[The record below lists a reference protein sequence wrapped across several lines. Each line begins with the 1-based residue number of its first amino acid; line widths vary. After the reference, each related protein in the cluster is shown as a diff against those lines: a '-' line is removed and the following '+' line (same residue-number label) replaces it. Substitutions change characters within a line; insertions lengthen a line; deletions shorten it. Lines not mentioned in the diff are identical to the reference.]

1 VTNKKTRRKPKK
13 QNQQDLTLNAAI
25 GIVGILLLGFIYS
38 FSQNSSHKGV
48 PIEVNFPKNNEPR
61 KLAADVHDL
70 NPIQNIKVEVL
81 NGCGIKGIAAKTAK
95 FLLLEHQV
103 DVVRADNADNHDYA
117 HTLII
122 LRNEKLEALEL
133 LRKSFGISQNNQTVI
148 KTKPDESLGV
158 DVTIII
164 GKDINTYPNVFDFMT
179 NIN

>member
-1 VTNKKTRRKPKK
+1 MTNKKTRRRPKK

-38 FSQNSSHKGV
+38 FSQNSSQRGV

-133 LRKSFGISQNNQTVI
+133 LRRSFGISQNNQTVI
-148 KTKPDESLGV
+148 FPCDHASRSTSRLFS
-158 DVTIII
+158 
-164 GKDINTYPNVFDFMT
+164 PNSQK
-179 NIN
+179 

>member
-1 VTNKKTRRKPKK
+1 MTNKKTRRRPKK

-38 FSQNSSHKGV
+38 FSQSSSNRGI

-95 FLLLEHQV
+95 FLLLEYQV

-122 LRNEKLEALEL
+122 LRNEKLEALE
-133 LRKSFGISQNNQTVI
+133 
-148 KTKPDESLGV
+148 
-158 DVTIII
+158 
-164 GKDINTYPNVFDFMT
+164 
-179 NIN
+179 